1 MCACTHTHTHTH
13 AQVFAELCDL
23 NRVVFGLWF
32 QLMCSYVWQ
41 VDAREAFAVEKALEI
56 GRLTGEVEQ
65 LRSEV

>member
-1 MCACTHTHTHTH
+1 MHARARTHTLMRRCLLSCVISIESSS
-13 AQVFAELCDL
+13 A
-23 NRVVFGLWF
+23 FGF
-32 QLMCSYVWQ
+32 SFMCSYVWQ